1 MVSLKHYRATLMK
14 KQFSR
19 QVTEYLDKTC
29 KTFPQD
35 HRKSKIYQFQ
45 SLLLLKFSILYLSI
59 AQWAAELSAFDYVES
74 VLKGIGN
81 ERNTQCW

>member
-1 MVSLKHYRATLMK
+1 MK

-45 SLLLLKFSILYLSI
+45 SLLLLKSSILYLSI
-59 AQWAAELSAFDYVES
+59 AQWSSFVAAELSAFDYVES